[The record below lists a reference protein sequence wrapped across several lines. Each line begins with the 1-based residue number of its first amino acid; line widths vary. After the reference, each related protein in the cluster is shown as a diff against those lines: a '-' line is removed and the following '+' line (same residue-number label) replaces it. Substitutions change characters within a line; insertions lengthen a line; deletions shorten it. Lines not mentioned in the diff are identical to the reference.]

1 MVFVGSVVTFLDLD
15 FFLDD
20 IPHDWA
26 IFSEE
31 RLSDDEFQPWTA
43 ERFRQ
48 FLEEHCGLSQG
59 KKIPGRIVTHHHE
72 VFAFWKELLMASGWL
87 TTPFRVVHVDGL
99 ADLGQSPKGW
109 DNLLGNVLQSS
120 WIAGKAQGRRLAP
133 KRQDFSHRY
142 TKAKSLVSLV
152 RWSCG
157 KSVDLGTSP
166 LQMCVVEGLRLRLFL
181 APLGDTAD
189 QARRRD
195 A

>member
-120 WIAGKAQGRRLAP
+120 WIAGKRKAAVWPQRDKTFRIGTPRRKVLSLWFAGRAANLLTLALRRF
-133 KRQDFSHRY
+133 KC
-142 TKAKSLVSLV
+142 ASLRGSGYAC
-152 RWSCG
+152 S
-157 KSVDLGTSP
+157 
-166 LQMCVVEGLRLRLFL
+166 
-181 APLGDTAD
+181 
-189 QARRRD
+189 
-195 A
+195 